1 MSCSRPPR
9 ALARR
14 SLLGAALLAAGALA
28 GCGFEPLY
36 GRDQQGAVN
45 DDLATVRIAP
55 LADRSGQQL
64 HNLLRDRLNPY
75 GQPTQPVYELRLSL
89 AEQLQGT
96 AIRTDETASRG
107 ILTFAAGYALVD
119 LASGQAVLQG
129 QTSASSAFNVLDNR
143 FASTVSANDARERA
157 LVEVA
162 EDLKLRLATYFSS
175 LRS

>member
-1 MSCSRPPR
+1 MSCSRPPLR
-9 ALARR
+9 SRR
-14 SLLGAALLAAGALA
+14 SFLAGALIAAGGLA

-36 GRDQQGAVN
+36 GRTQQGAVS
-45 DDLATVRIAP
+45 DDLASVRIAP
-55 LADRSGQQL
+55 LAERSGQRL

-107 ILTFAAGYALVD
+107 ILTFAAGYVLVD
-119 LASGQAVLQG
+119 LASGQAVIEG

-143 FASTVSANDARERA
+143 YASTVSADNARDRA